1 MRKLLRANF
10 ARLWKD
16 KVFWCGLVVL
26 AGYGILGCL
35 SQYSAVLEGYDGSSY
50 YELVF
55 FNDYI
60 LNSVVFA
67 AFTNLFLGC
76 EYSDGTIRNKLVT
89 GASRTVIYC
98 SSYVTC
104 AGAGI
109 LMQLFYSAV
118 VSALGIPLFG
128 WNPESL
134 GSILVYSGLGILL
147 ICSETAVFTLVS
159 MLCQNKAAAA
169 VLCQIGAFAML
180 FAALYLMSRLS
191 QPEMLEVVKKS
202 TDGSVVIE
210 TVRNTGYLSGRTRS
224 LYQFGM
230 DFLPAG
236 QGFSIAGQGAEHPA
250 LLAVYSL
257 IVIVVCNVGGIFGFK
272 RKDLK

>member
-16 KVFWCGLVVL
+16 KAFWCGLIVL

-35 SQYSAVLEGYDGSSY
+35 SQYSAVLNGHDGSTY
-50 YELVF
+50 YELVL

-67 AFTNLFLGC
+67 AFANLYLGC
-76 EYSDGTIRNKLVT
+76 EYSDGTIRNKVVT

-98 SSYVTC
+98 SNYITC

-118 VSALGIPLFG
+118 VSALGIPMFG
-128 WNPESL
+128 WNPGSL
-134 GSILVYSGLGILL
+134 GSMLVYSGLGILL
-147 ICSETAVFTLVS
+147 ICSEMSVFTLVS

-180 FAALYLMSRLS
+180 FAALYLMSRLA

-202 TDGSVVIE
+202 ADGSAVIE
-210 TVRNTGYLSGRTRS
+210 TVRNSGYLSGGRRS

-236 QGFSIAGQGAEHPA
+236 QGFSIAGQRAEHPA
-250 LLAVYSL
+250 LLALYSL
-257 IVIVVCNVGGIFGFK
+257 IVIFVSSVGGIFGFK